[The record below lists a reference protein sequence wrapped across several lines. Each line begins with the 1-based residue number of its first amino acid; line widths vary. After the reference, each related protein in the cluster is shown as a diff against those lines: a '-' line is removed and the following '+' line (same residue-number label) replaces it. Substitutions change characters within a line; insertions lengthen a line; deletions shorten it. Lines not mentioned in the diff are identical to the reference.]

1 MKTLIPHLSTRFR
14 CGVMAI
20 ASLFIS
26 CEKPTLQ
33 IVDAAPAPPAPP
45 LVVPAAGLPMRRT
58 LTDVQG
64 RSVDFTIVGRTNT
77 ELFIIRRADGMKASL
92 AFDKLTPADRAFA
105 LGLPIQAPPNTFLE
119 SASGAKEEKE
129 REEDRNVA
137 YIQSR
142 EKEIQRLTEI
152 NLELESRMGRISNQ
166 VEIRSAASSIER
178 NDREIERLK
187 SVINNVRP

>member
-1 MKTLIPHLSTRFR
+1 
-14 CGVMAI
+14 
-20 ASLFIS
+20 
-26 CEKPTLQ
+26 
-33 IVDAAPAPPAPP
+33 
-45 LVVPAAGLPMRRT
+45 
-58 LTDVQG
+58 
-64 RSVDFTIVGRTNT
+64 
-77 ELFIIRRADGMKASL
+77 MKASL